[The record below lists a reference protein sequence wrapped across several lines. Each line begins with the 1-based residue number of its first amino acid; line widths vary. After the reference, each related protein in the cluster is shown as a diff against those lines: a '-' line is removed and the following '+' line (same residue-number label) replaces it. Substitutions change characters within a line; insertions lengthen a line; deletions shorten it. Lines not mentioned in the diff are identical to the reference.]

1 MYTQLSKEH
10 EMTSEASTTPPA
22 TADMTAAPVARA
34 LDHYRLLG
42 RSGLR
47 VSPFALGTMTF
58 GTDWGWGSDQD
69 EARKMFD
76 HYAEQGG
83 NFIDTASMYTNGTAE
98 RMVGEFAKDR
108 RDRLVIATK
117 YTMTSDPS
125 DPNAGG
131 NHRKSMMRS
140 VHASLQRLQTDYI
153 DLLYLHTWDF
163 TTPVQEILR
172 GLDDLVSSGKV
183 LYVGISDTPAWQVSR
198 MQAICELRGW
208 APLIALQL
216 EYNLIERTVE
226 RDLIPMATDMGLG
239 VITWSPLRKGVLAGR
254 YTRED
259 LAADTSARS
268 PDGTRRSVVQSRG
281 LLTERDL
288 QIADVVKQVASELD
302 TTPSR
307 VALAWVLAHSPV
319 TAPIIGTRTL
329 TQLEDNLGA
338 LGIELT
344 PEQLHRLDQASAIE
358 LGFPHDLLSQPR
370 IRGHAFGDTRLVESQ
385 A

>member
-1 MYTQLSKEH
+1 
-10 EMTSEASTTPPA
+10 MTTETSTTPPA
-22 TADMTAAPVARA
+22 SPDATPAPVTRS
-34 LDHYRLLG
+34 LDHYSLLG

-69 EARKMFD
+69 EARAVFD
-76 HYAEQGG
+76 HYVEQGG

-98 RMVGEFAKDR
+98 RMIGEFAKDR

-140 VHASLQRLQTDYI
+140 VHASLQRLRTEYI

-183 LYVGISDTPAWQVSR
+183 LYVGLSDTPAWQVSR
-198 MQAICELRGW
+198 MQAISELRGW

-226 RDLIPMATDMGLG
+226 RDLIPMATEMGLG
-239 VITWSPLRKGVLAGR
+239 VVTWSPLRKGVLAGR
-254 YTRED
+254 YTRDD
-259 LAADTSARS
+259 LTSDTPAASDC
-268 PDGTRRSVVQSRG
+268 TRRSVVQSRG
-281 LLTERDL
+281 LLNEHDL
-288 QIADVVKQVASELD
+288 QIADAVKQVADELD

-307 VALAWVLAHSPV
+307 VALAWVLTHGPV

-329 TQLEDNLGA
+329 TQLKDNLGA
-338 LGIELT
+338 LQIELSSV
-344 PEQLHRLDQASAIE
+344 QLDRLNQASAID
-358 LGFPHDLLSQPR
+358 LGFPHDLLNQPR
-370 IRGHAFGDTRLVESQ
+370 IRGHAFGQ
-385 A
+385 ARPARAVCLDGTVDHPGR